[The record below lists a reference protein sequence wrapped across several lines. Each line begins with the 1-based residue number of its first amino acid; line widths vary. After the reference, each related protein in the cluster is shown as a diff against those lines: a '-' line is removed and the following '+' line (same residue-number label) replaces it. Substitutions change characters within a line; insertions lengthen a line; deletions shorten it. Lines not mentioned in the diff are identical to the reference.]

1 MMASENGKVWMDGKL
16 VEMADA
22 RIHVLSHTFHY
33 GVGVFEGIRCYATP
47 DGPAIFRLPEH
58 VRRLVSSARIFR
70 LPLPYSEE
78 EIARAIV
85 DTQAANGIVPSYIR
99 PIIYRGEPALGVKNT
114 KGRVSLAVAAI
125 PAKKYLGEKSES
137 GVRAKI
143 SPFRKPRSDSIPS
156 FSKTDGNYINS
167 YLAGVD
173 ASDDGYEE
181 AILLDANGFLAEGT
195 GENLFLVRHGTVY
208 TPGLESDILVGITR
222 DAVLQIAR
230 DLGLPVVEKL
240 LSVNEL
246 LTADEVFF
254 SGTYAEIA
262 PVREVSHYVVGQ
274 GKVGPVTRRIMEV
287 FYRTVRGEEPRYASW
302 LTPVA
307 PHAKAVVR
315 PRRGAPAPD

>member
-1 MMASENGKVWMDGKL
+1 
-16 VEMADA
+16 
-22 RIHVLSHTFHY
+22 
-33 GVGVFEGIRCYATP
+33 
-47 DGPAIFRLPEH
+47 
-58 VRRLVSSARIFR
+58 
-70 LPLPYSEE
+70 
-78 EIARAIV
+78 
-85 DTQAANGIVPSYIR
+85 
-99 PIIYRGEPALGVKNT
+99 
-114 KGRVSLAVAAI
+114 
-125 PAKKYLGEKSES
+125 
-137 GVRAKI
+137 
-143 SPFRKPRSDSIPS
+143 
-156 FSKTDGNYINS
+156 
-167 YLAGVD
+167 
-173 ASDDGYEE
+173 
-181 AILLDANGFLAEGT
+181 
-195 GENLFLVRHGTVY
+195 GTVY